1 MATND
6 SVILGAV
13 SMGLLA
19 ITADIVFEKLENWI
33 TPAGL
38 KVAR

>member
-13 SMGLLA
+13 AMGLLA
-19 ITADIVFEKLENWI
+19 IAADIVFEKLEAWI

-38 KVAR
+38 KIAR